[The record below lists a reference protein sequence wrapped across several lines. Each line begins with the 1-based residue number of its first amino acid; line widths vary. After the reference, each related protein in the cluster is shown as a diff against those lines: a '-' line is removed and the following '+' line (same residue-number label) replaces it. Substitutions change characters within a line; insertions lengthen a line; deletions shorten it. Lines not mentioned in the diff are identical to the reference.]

1 MRLRLARGGLR
12 RHIQFLQIQSR
23 VVYNCSMEKLILI
36 DGNAILHRAY
46 HALPSSLTTPD
57 GQPVNAVY
65 GFFAML
71 IKILEEQKPKYL
83 IVCFD
88 RAAPTFRQALFAG
101 YHENRAEMADDLVS
115 QVAIIYDALTKMK
128 VCMMGVDGYEADDLI
143 GTLAHQAAGVKME
156 VIIVTGDRDML
167 QLINNHVKV
176 LMPVLGITKMKLMDE
191 KAVEEKYGVKPS
203 QFIDYKALIGD
214 ASDNYPGVTGI
225 GPKTAAV
232 LLQKL
237 GTFENLYQH
246 LDQVSAKI
254 AGQLATDAEQAAL
267 AKKLAT
273 ILTDVPISFDKK
285 ESSVSQFD
293 IPAVQK
299 AFAALGIKSLQKRL
313 PGYTEEMT
321 NKEIEKDKSEDG
333 QMNLLD

>member
-1 MRLRLARGGLR
+1 
-12 RHIQFLQIQSR
+12 
-23 VVYNCSMEKLILI
+23 MEKLILI

-46 HALPSSLTTPD
+46 HALPPSLTTPD

-65 GFFAML
+65 GFFGML
-71 IKILEEQKPKYL
+71 LKILEEQKPEYL

-88 RAAPTFRQALFAG
+88 RVAPTFRQTLFAG
-101 YHENRAEMADDLVS
+101 YHENRPKMADDLVS
-115 QVAIIYDALTKMK
+115 QVDIIHDVLTKMK

-143 GTLAHQAAGVKME
+143 GTLAHQATTDYRLQTTAKKSSAVDRRQWTVDE

-167 QLINNHVKV
+167 QLINSHVKV
-176 LMPVLGITKMKLMDE
+176 LMPILGITKMTLMDE
-191 KAVEEKYGVKPS
+191 KAVEEKYGVTPA

-214 ASDNYPGVTGI
+214 ASDNYPGVAGI
-225 GPKTAAV
+225 GPKTAAS

-237 GTFENLYQH
+237 GTFENLYKH

-273 ILTDVPISFDKK
+273 ILTDAPITLDKK
-285 ESSVSQFD
+285 DCTVSGFD
-293 IPAVQK
+293 IPAAQA
-299 AFAALGIKSLQKRL
+299 AFEALGIKSLQKRL
-313 PGYTEEMT
+313 PGYTEEVV
-321 NKEIEKDKSEDG
+321 KVAKVEKVEARKKNTDQLE
-333 QMNLLD
+333 LI

>member
-1 MRLRLARGGLR
+1 
-12 RHIQFLQIQSR
+12 
-23 VVYNCSMEKLILI
+23 MEKLILI

-46 HALPSSLTTPD
+46 HALPPSLTTPD

-65 GFFAML
+65 GFFGML
-71 IKILEEQKPKYL
+71 LKILEEQKPDYL

-88 RAAPTFRQALFAG
+88 RAAPTFRQELFAG
-101 YHENRAEMADDLVS
+101 YHENRPKMADDLVS
-115 QVAIIYDALTKMK
+115 QVDIIQDVLAKMK

-143 GTLAHQAAGVKME
+143 GTMAHQAAKAKME

-167 QLINNHVKV
+167 QLINSHVKV
-176 LMPVLGITKMKLMDE
+176 LMPIVGITKMTLMDE
-191 KAVEEKYGVKPS
+191 KAVEKKYGVTPA

-214 ASDNYPGVTGI
+214 ASDNYPGVAGI
-225 GPKTAAV
+225 GPKTAAS

-237 GTFENLYQH
+237 GTFKNLYKH

-254 AGQLATDAEQAAL
+254 AGKLATDAEQAAL

-273 ILTDVPISFDKK
+273 ILTDAPITLDKK
-285 ESSVSQFD
+285 DCAVSGFD
-293 IPAVQK
+293 IPAAQA
-299 AFAALGIKSLQKRL
+299 AFEDLGIKSLQKRL
-313 PGYTEEMT
+313 PVYTEEIKKQR